1 MQENAGNPSG
11 LTRLQRAAVAAIV
24 ATKTNA
30 EAAAV
35 AGCSERSIYSWMQ
48 DPKFRAVLIARENQ
62 IRDTTG
68 RRLAVD
74 ADTALDVMHEIMTNK
89 DNPDDLRLRASRAWL
104 DFWIRTRDESD
115 LERRVTRLEVR
126 AER

>member
-1 MQENAGNPSG
+1 MHKIAGNPSD

-24 ATKTNA
+24 TTNTNA

-35 AGCSERSIYSWMQ
+35 AGCSERSIYSWMN

-62 IRDTTG
+62 IRDATG

-74 ADTALDVMHEIMTNK
+74 AHTALDVMHDVMTST

-104 DFWIRTRDESD
+104 DFWIKTRDQSD
-115 LERRVTRLEVR
+115 LEARVTALEAR
-126 AER
+126 A

>member
-1 MQENAGNPSG
+1 MQKIAGNPSD

-24 ATKTNA
+24 TTKTNA

-35 AGCSERSIYSWMQ
+35 AGCSERSIYTWLQ

-62 IRDTTG
+62 IRDATG

-74 ADTALDVMHEIMTNK
+74 ADTALDVMHEIMTST

-104 DFWIRTRDESD
+104 DFWIKTRDQSD
-115 LERRVTRLEVR
+115 LEARVTALEVR
-126 AER
+126 AKT